1 MDSNTEKEELVSYVC
16 PVCRKKTTAT
26 KRADGAILTVCHRC
40 KTKIFC
46 KTKGNKVFVKAKSSQ
61 AI

>member
-1 MDSNTEKEELVSYVC
+1 MDSNTQKEELVSYVC
-16 PVCRKKTTAT
+16 PVCHKKTTAT
-26 KRADGAILTVCHRC
+26 KRPDGAILTVCHRC

-46 KTKGNKVFVKAKSSQ
+46 KPKGKKVFIKATYSK